1 MVSKEWGDEK
11 LIWEPGEY
19 NGLEVMRIPCR
30 KIWLPD
36 IVLYNRYM
44 HNHQHRQHA
53 VIIEFRISKKL
64 CY

>member
-1 MVSKEWGDEK
+1 MASKEWGDEK
-11 LIWEPGEY
+11 LIWEPVEY

-44 HNHQHRQHA
+44 RNHQHRQHA
-53 VIIEFRISKKL
+53 VITEFRI
-64 CY
+64 